1 MMTITLKKMLTKP
14 SIHSITGNDGSK
26 TWSKLHRG
34 LETHDLA
41 HYAVESTLLFSKA
54 FYGIINEGDNINDFE

>member
-1 MMTITLKKMLTKP
+1 MLTITLKKMLTKP
-14 SIHSITGNDGSK
+14 SILSSTRNDGST

-41 HYAVESTLLFSKA
+41 HYAVESTLRFSKA
-54 FYGIINEGDNINDFE
+54 FYGIINEGYNISDFE

>member
-14 SIHSITGNDGSK
+14 SIFSSTRNDGST

-41 HYAVESTLLFSKA
+41 H
-54 FYGIINEGDNINDFE
+54 

>member
-1 MMTITLKKMLTKP
+1 MLTITLKKMLTKP
-14 SIHSITGNDGSK
+14 SILSITRNDGST

-41 HYAVESTLLFSKA
+41 HYAVESTLRFSKA
-54 FYGIINEGDNINDFE
+54 FYGIINEGYNISDFE

>member
-1 MMTITLKKMLTKP
+1 LTITLKKMLTKP
-14 SIHSITGNDGSK
+14 SILSSTRNDGST

-41 HYAVESTLLFSKA
+41 HYAVESTLRFSKA
-54 FYGIINEGDNINDFE
+54 FYGIINEGYNISDFE